1 MSLIIVAKN
10 DKRMEDA
17 ATKLTVG
24 MYLNKLMK
32 QVDGVPKRHRDEVA
46 DVYMADHPME
56 FSEKNKAKAVEEVEN
71 LQEFYG
77 KEAKSASLK
86 TKMQAAFGYRGSE
99 VARAVALGAAAVV
112 CGVMAKHGGIDM
124 MAAPTL
130 VLAAGAS
137 CTVANA
143 QAMPEATDKEK
154 SDVKKYADAKRA
166 LFALKKMK
174 KALAPESTYKK
185 EVQALYASGLG
196 NPGGMITALNLKQ
209 KGGR

>member
-10 DKRMEDA
+10 DKRMQNA
-17 ATKLTVG
+17 ATKLKVG
-24 MYLNKLMK
+24 MYLNGLMK
-32 QVDGVPKRHRDEVA
+32 QVDGVPKRYRDEVA
-46 DVYMADHPME
+46 EVYMEDHPMN
-56 FSEKNKAKAVEEVEN
+56 FGDKAKAVEEIEN

-77 KEAKSASLK
+77 KEVKNTSLK
-86 TKMQAAFGYRGSE
+86 TKMQAAFGHKGAE

-112 CGVMAKHGGIDM
+112 GGVMAAQGIEP

-130 VLAAGAS
+130 VLAAGAL
-137 CTVANA
+137 CTGANA
-143 QAMPEATDKEK
+143 ATMPKASAKES
-154 SDVKKYADAKRA
+154 SDVEKYGDAKRA

-209 KGGR
+209 GGR

>member
-1 MSLIIVAKN
+1 MSLTIVAKN
-10 DKRMEDA
+10 DKRMQNA
-17 ATKLTVG
+17 ATKLKVG

-32 QVDGVPKRHRDEVA
+32 QVDGVPKRYRDEVA
-46 DVYMADHPME
+46 EVYMEDHPMN
-56 FSEKNKAKAVEEVEN
+56 FGDKAKAVEEIEN

-77 KEAKSASLK
+77 KEVKNTSLK
-86 TKMQAAFGYRGSE
+86 TKMQAAFGHKGAE

-112 CGVMAKHGGIDM
+112 GGVMAAQGIEP

-130 VLAAGAS
+130 VLAAGAL
-137 CTVANA
+137 CTGANA
-143 QAMPEATDKEK
+143 ATMPKASAKES
-154 SDVKKYADAKRA
+154 SDVEKYGDAKRA

-209 KGGR
+209 GGR

>member
-10 DKRMEDA
+10 DKRMQNA
-17 ATKLTVG
+17 ATKLTVC

-32 QVDGVPKRHRDEVA
+32 QVDGVPKRYRDEVA
-46 DVYMADHPME
+46 EVYMEDHPMN
-56 FSEKNKAKAVEEVEN
+56 FGDKAKAVKEIEN

-77 KEAKSASLK
+77 KEVKNTSLK
-86 TKMQAAFGYRGSE
+86 TKMQAAFGHKGAE

-112 CGVMAKHGGIDM
+112 GGVMAAQGIEP

-130 VLAAGAS
+130 VLAAGAL
-137 CTVANA
+137 CTGANA
-143 QAMPEATDKEK
+143 ATMPKASAKES
-154 SDVKKYADAKRA
+154 SDVEKYGDAKRA

-209 KGGR
+209 GGR

>member
-10 DKRMEDA
+10 DKRMQNA
-17 ATKLTVG
+17 ATKLKVG

-32 QVDGVPKRHRDEVA
+32 QVDGVPKRYRDEVA
-46 DVYMADHPME
+46 EVYMEDHPMN
-56 FSEKNKAKAVEEVEN
+56 FGDKAKAVEEIEN

-77 KEAKSASLK
+77 KEVKNTSLK
-86 TKMQAAFGYRGSE
+86 TKMQAAFGHKGAE

-112 CGVMAKHGGIDM
+112 GGVMAAQGIEP

-130 VLAAGAS
+130 VLAAGAL
-137 CTVANA
+137 CTGANA
-143 QAMPEATDKEK
+143 ATMPKASAKES
-154 SDVKKYADAKRA
+154 SDVEKYGDAKRA

>member
-10 DKRMEDA
+10 DKRMQNA
-17 ATKLTVG
+17 ATKLKVG

-32 QVDGVPKRHRDEVA
+32 QVDGVPKRYRDEVA
-46 DVYMADHPME
+46 EVYMEDHPMN
-56 FSEKNKAKAVEEVEN
+56 FGDKAKAVKEIEN

-77 KEAKSASLK
+77 KEVKNTSLK
-86 TKMQAAFGYRGSE
+86 TKMQAAFGHKGAE

-112 CGVMAKHGGIDM
+112 GGVMAAQGIEP

-130 VLAAGAS
+130 VLAAGAL
-137 CTVANA
+137 CTGANA
-143 QAMPEATDKEK
+143 ATMPKASAKES
-154 SDVKKYADAKRA
+154 SDVEKYGDAKRA

-209 KGGR
+209 GGR

>member
-17 ATKLTVG
+17 ATRLTVG
-24 MYLNKLMK
+24 MYLNGLMK
-32 QVDGVPKRHRDEVA
+32 QVDGVPKQYRDEVA
-46 DVYMADHPME
+46 EVYMEDHPMK
-56 FSEKNKAKAVEEVEN
+56 FGEKSKAKAVEEIEN

-77 KEAKSASLK
+77 KEVKNASLK
-86 TKMQAAFGYRGSE
+86 TKMQAAFGHKGAE

-112 CGVMAKHGGIDM
+112 GGVMAAQGIEP

-130 VLAAGAS
+130 VLVAGAL
-137 CTVANA
+137 CTGAPA
-143 QAMPEATDKEK
+143 ATMPKASAKES
-154 SDVKKYADAKRA
+154 SDVEKYGDAKRA
-166 LFALKKMK
+166 LYALKKMK

>member
-10 DKRMEDA
+10 DKRMQNA
-17 ATKLTVG
+17 ATKLKVG

-32 QVDGVPKRHRDEVA
+32 QVDGIPKRYRDEVA
-46 DVYMADHPME
+46 EVYMEDHPMN
-56 FSEKNKAKAVEEVEN
+56 FGDKAKAVEEIEN

-77 KEAKSASLK
+77 KEVKNASLK
-86 TKMQAAFGYRGSE
+86 TKMQAAFGHKGAE

-112 CGVMAKHGGIDM
+112 GGVMAAQGIEP

-130 VLAAGAS
+130 VLAAGAL
-137 CTVANA
+137 CTGANA
-143 QAMPEATDKEK
+143 ATMPKASAKES
-154 SDVKKYADAKRA
+154 SDVEKYGDAKRA

-209 KGGR
+209 GGR

>member
-10 DKRMEDA
+10 DKRMQNA
-17 ATKLTVG
+17 ATKLKVG

-32 QVDGVPKRHRDEVA
+32 QVDGIPKRYRDEVA
-46 DVYMADHPME
+46 EVYMEDHPMN
-56 FSEKNKAKAVEEVEN
+56 FGDKAKAVEEIEN

-77 KEAKSASLK
+77 KEVKNTSLK
-86 TKMQAAFGYRGSE
+86 TKMQAAFGHKGAE

-112 CGVMAKHGGIDM
+112 GGVMAAQGIEP

-130 VLAAGAS
+130 VLAAGAL
-137 CTVANA
+137 CTGANA
-143 QAMPEATDKEK
+143 AVMPEATDKEK
-154 SDVKKYADAKRA
+154 SDVEKYADAKRA

-209 KGGR
+209 GGR

>member
-17 ATKLTVG
+17 ATRLTVG
-24 MYLNKLMK
+24 MYLNGLMK
-32 QVDGVPKRHRDEVA
+32 QVDGVPKQYRDEVA
-46 DVYMADHPME
+46 EVYMEDHPMK
-56 FSEKNKAKAVEEVEN
+56 FGEKSKAKAVEEIEN

-77 KEAKSASLK
+77 KEVKNASLK
-86 TKMQAAFGYRGSE
+86 TKMQAAFGHKGAE

-112 CGVMAKHGGIDM
+112 GGVMAAQGIEP

-130 VLAAGAS
+130 VLVAGAL
-137 CTVANA
+137 CTGAHA
-143 QAMPEATDKEK
+143 ATMPKASEQEK
-154 SDVKKYADAKRA
+154 SDVEKYGDAKRA
-166 LFALKKMK
+166 LYALKKMK

-185 EVQALYASGLG
+185 EVQALYASGLA

>member
-10 DKRMEDA
+10 DKRMQNA
-17 ATKLTVG
+17 ATKLTVC

-32 QVDGVPKRHRDEVA
+32 QVDGVPKRYRDEVA
-46 DVYMADHPME
+46 EVYMEDHPMN
-56 FSEKNKAKAVEEVEN
+56 FGDKAKAVEEIEN

-77 KEAKSASLK
+77 KEVKNTSLK
-86 TKMQAAFGYRGSE
+86 TKMQAAFGHKGAE

-112 CGVMAKHGGIDM
+112 GGVMAAQGIEP

-130 VLAAGAS
+130 VLAAGAL
-137 CTVANA
+137 CTGANA
-143 QAMPEATDKEK
+143 ATMPKASAKES
-154 SDVKKYADAKRA
+154 SDVEKYGDAKRA

-209 KGGR
+209 GGR

>member
-10 DKRMEDA
+10 DKRMQNA

-24 MYLNKLMK
+24 MYLAGLMNH
-32 QVDGVPKRHRDEVA
+32 VDGVRKDYRDEVA
-46 DVYMADHPME
+46 EVYMEDHPMN
-56 FSEKNKAKAVEEVEN
+56 FGDKAKAVEEIEN

-77 KEAKSASLK
+77 KEVKNTSLK
-86 TKMQAAFGYRGSE
+86 TKMQAAFGHKGAE

-112 CGVMAKHGGIDM
+112 GGVMAAQGIEP

-130 VLAAGAS
+130 VLAAGAL
-137 CTVANA
+137 CTGANA
-143 QAMPEATDKEK
+143 ATMPKASAKES
-154 SDVKKYADAKRA
+154 SDVEKYGDAKRA

>member
-10 DKRMEDA
+10 DKRMQNA
-17 ATKLTVG
+17 ATKLKVG

-32 QVDGVPKRHRDEVA
+32 QVDGIPKRYRDEVA
-46 DVYMADHPME
+46 EVYMEDHPMN
-56 FSEKNKAKAVEEVEN
+56 FGDKAKAVEEIEN

-77 KEAKSASLK
+77 KEVKNTSLK
-86 TKMQAAFGYRGSE
+86 TKMQAAFGHKGAE

-112 CGVMAKHGGIDM
+112 GGVMAAQGIEP

-130 VLAAGAS
+130 VLAAGAL
-137 CTVANA
+137 CTGANA
-143 QAMPEATDKEK
+143 ATMPKASAKES
-154 SDVKKYADAKRA
+154 SDVEKYGDAKRA

-209 KGGR
+209 SGR

>member
-10 DKRMEDA
+10 DKRMQNA
-17 ATKLTVG
+17 ATKLKVG

-32 QVDGVPKRHRDEVA
+32 QVDGIPKRYRDEVA
-46 DVYMADHPME
+46 EVYMEDHPMN
-56 FSEKNKAKAVEEVEN
+56 FGDKAKAVEEIEN

-77 KEAKSASLK
+77 KEVKNTSLK
-86 TKMQAAFGYRGSE
+86 TKMQAAFGHKGAE

-112 CGVMAKHGGIDM
+112 GGVMAAQGIEP

-130 VLAAGAS
+130 VLAAGAL
-137 CTVANA
+137 CTGANA
-143 QAMPEATDKEK
+143 ATMPKASAKES
-154 SDVKKYADAKRA
+154 SDVEKYGDVKRA

>member
-10 DKRMEDA
+10 DKRMQNA
-17 ATKLTVG
+17 ATKLKVG

-32 QVDGVPKRHRDEVA
+32 QVDGIPKRYRDEVA
-46 DVYMADHPME
+46 EVYMEDHPMN
-56 FSEKNKAKAVEEVEN
+56 FGDKAKAVEEIEN

-77 KEAKSASLK
+77 KEVKNTSLK
-86 TKMQAAFGYRGSE
+86 TKMQAAFGHKGAE

-112 CGVMAKHGGIDM
+112 GGVMAAQGIEP

-130 VLAAGAS
+130 VLAAGAL
-137 CTVANA
+137 CTGANA
-143 QAMPEATDKEK
+143 ATMPKASAKES
-154 SDVKKYADAKRA
+154 SDVEKYGDAKRA

-209 KGGR
+209 GGR

>member
-10 DKRMEDA
+10 DKRMQNA
-17 ATKLTVG
+17 ATKLKVG

-32 QVDGVPKRHRDEVA
+32 QVDGVPKRYRDEVA
-46 DVYMADHPME
+46 EVYMEDHPMN
-56 FSEKNKAKAVEEVEN
+56 FGDKAKAVEEIEN

-77 KEAKSASLK
+77 KEVKNTSLK
-86 TKMQAAFGYRGSE
+86 TKMQAAFGHKGAE

-112 CGVMAKHGGIDM
+112 GGVMAAQGIEP

-130 VLAAGAS
+130 VLAAGAL
-137 CTVANA
+137 CTGANA
-143 QAMPEATDKEK
+143 ATMPKASAKES
-154 SDVKKYADAKRA
+154 SDVEKYGDAKRA

-209 KGGR
+209 GGR

>member
-32 QVDGVPKRHRDEVA
+32 QVDGVPKRYRDEVA

-86 TKMQAAFGYRGSE
+86 TKMQATFGYRGSE

-112 CGVMAKHGGIDM
+112 GGVMAAQGIEP

-130 VLAAGAS
+130 VLAAGAL
-137 CTVANA
+137 CTGANA
-143 QAMPEATDKEK
+143 ATMPKASAKES
-154 SDVKKYADAKRA
+154 SDVEKYGDAKRA

-209 KGGR
+209 GGR

>member
-10 DKRMEDA
+10 DKRMQNA
-17 ATKLTVG
+17 ATKLKVG

-32 QVDGVPKRHRDEVA
+32 QVDGIPKRYRDEVA
-46 DVYMADHPME
+46 EVYMEDHPMN
-56 FSEKNKAKAVEEVEN
+56 FGDKAKAVEEIEN

-77 KEAKSASLK
+77 KEVKNTSLK
-86 TKMQAAFGYRGSE
+86 TKMQAAFGHKGAE

-112 CGVMAKHGGIDM
+112 GGVMAAQGIEP

-130 VLAAGAS
+130 VLAAGAL
-137 CTVANA
+137 CTGANA
-143 QAMPEATDKEK
+143 ATMPKASEQEK
-154 SDVKKYADAKRA
+154 SDVEKYGDAKRA
-166 LFALKKMK
+166 LYALKKMK

>member
-10 DKRMEDA
+10 DKRMQDA
-17 ATKLTVG
+17 ATKLKVG
-24 MYLNKLMK
+24 MYLNGLMK
-32 QVDGVPKRHRDEVA
+32 QVDGVPKQYRDEVA
-46 DVYMADHPME
+46 EVYMEDHPMN
-56 FSEKNKAKAVEEVEN
+56 FGNKAKAVEEIEN

-77 KEAKSASLK
+77 KEAKNTSLK
-86 TKMQAAFGYRGSE
+86 TKMQAAFGHKGAE

-112 CGVMAKHGGIDM
+112 GGVMAAQGIEP

-130 VLAAGAS
+130 VLAAGAL
-137 CTVANA
+137 CTGANA
-143 QAMPEATDKEK
+143 ATMPKASEKEA
-154 SDVKKYADAKRA
+154 SDVEKYGDAKRA
-166 LFALKKMK
+166 LYALKKMK
-174 KALAPESTYKK
+174 KVLAPESKYKK

>member
-10 DKRMEDA
+10 DKRMQNA

-24 MYLNKLMK
+24 MYLNGLMK
-32 QVDGVPKRHRDEVA
+32 QVDGVPKRYRDEVA
-46 DVYMADHPME
+46 EVYMEDHPMN
-56 FSEKNKAKAVEEVEN
+56 FGDKAKAVEEIEN

-77 KEAKSASLK
+77 KEVKNTSLK
-86 TKMQAAFGYRGSE
+86 TKMQAAFGHKGAE

-112 CGVMAKHGGIDM
+112 GGVMAAQGIEP

-130 VLAAGAS
+130 VLAAGAL
-137 CTVANA
+137 CTGANA
-143 QAMPEATDKEK
+143 ATMPKASAKES
-154 SDVKKYADAKRA
+154 SDVEKYGDVKRA

-209 KGGR
+209 GGR

>member
-10 DKRMEDA
+10 DKRMQNA

-24 MYLNKLMK
+24 MYLNGLMK
-32 QVDGVPKRHRDEVA
+32 QVDGVPKRYRDEVA
-46 DVYMADHPME
+46 EVYMEDHPMN
-56 FSEKNKAKAVEEVEN
+56 FGDKAKAVEEIEN

-77 KEAKSASLK
+77 KEVKNTSLK
-86 TKMQAAFGYRGSE
+86 TKMQAAFGHKGAE

-112 CGVMAKHGGIDM
+112 GGVMAAQGIEP

-130 VLAAGAS
+130 VLAAGAL
-137 CTVANA
+137 CTGANA
-143 QAMPEATDKEK
+143 ATMPKASAKES
-154 SDVKKYADAKRA
+154 SDVEKYGDAKRA

-209 KGGR
+209 GGR

>member
-10 DKRMEDA
+10 DKRMQDA
-17 ATKLTVG
+17 AAKLKVG
-24 MYLNKLMK
+24 MYLNGLMK
-32 QVDGVPKRHRDEVA
+32 QVDGVSKQYRDEVA
-46 DVYMADHPME
+46 EVYMEDHPMN
-56 FSEKNKAKAVEEVEN
+56 FGDKAKAVEEIEN

-77 KEAKSASLK
+77 KEVKNTSLK
-86 TKMQAAFGYRGSE
+86 TKMQAAFGHKGAE

-112 CGVMAKHGGIDM
+112 GGVMAAQGIEP

-130 VLAAGAS
+130 VLAAGAL
-137 CTVANA
+137 CTGANA
-143 QAMPEATDKEK
+143 ATMPKASEKEV
-154 SDVKKYADAKRA
+154 SDVEKYGDAKRA
-166 LFALKKMK
+166 LYALKKMK
-174 KALAPESTYKK
+174 KVLAPESKYKK

>member
-10 DKRMEDA
+10 DKRMQNA

-24 MYLNKLMK
+24 MYLNGLMK
-32 QVDGVPKRHRDEVA
+32 QVDGVPKRYRDEVA
-46 DVYMADHPME
+46 EVYMEDHPMN
-56 FSEKNKAKAVEEVEN
+56 FGDKAKAVEEIEN

-77 KEAKSASLK
+77 KEVKNTSLK
-86 TKMQAAFGYRGSE
+86 TKMQAAFGHKGAE

-112 CGVMAKHGGIDM
+112 GGVMAAQGIEP

-130 VLAAGAS
+130 VLAAGAL
-137 CTVANA
+137 CTGAHA
-143 QAMPEATDKEK
+143 ATMPKASEQEK
-154 SDVKKYADAKRA
+154 SDVEKYGDAKRA
-166 LFALKKMK
+166 LYALKKMK

-209 KGGR
+209 GGR

>member
-10 DKRMEDA
+10 DKRMQNA
-17 ATKLTVG
+17 ATKLKVG

-32 QVDGVPKRHRDEVA
+32 QVDGIPKRYRDEVA
-46 DVYMADHPME
+46 EVYMEDHPMN
-56 FSEKNKAKAVEEVEN
+56 FGDKAKAVEEIEN

-77 KEAKSASLK
+77 KEVKNTSLK
-86 TKMQAAFGYRGSE
+86 TKMQAAFGHKGAE

-112 CGVMAKHGGIDM
+112 GGVMAAQGIEP

-130 VLAAGAS
+130 VLAAGAL
-137 CTVANA
+137 CTGVNA
-143 QAMPEATDKEK
+143 ATMPKASAKES
-154 SDVKKYADAKRA
+154 SDVEKYGDAKRA

-209 KGGR
+209 GGR

>member
-17 ATKLTVG
+17 ATRLTVG
-24 MYLNKLMK
+24 MYLNGLMK
-32 QVDGVPKRHRDEVA
+32 QVDGVPKQYRDKVA
-46 DVYMADHPME
+46 EVYMEEHPMK
-56 FSEKNKAKAVEEVEN
+56 FGEKNKAKAVEEIEN

-77 KEAKSASLK
+77 KEVKNTSLK
-86 TKMQAAFGYRGSE
+86 TKMRAAFGHKGAE

-112 CGVMAKHGGIDM
+112 GGVMAAQGIEP

-130 VLAAGAS
+130 VLAAGAL
-137 CTVANA
+137 CTGANA
-143 QAMPEATDKEK
+143 ATMPKASEQEK
-154 SDVKKYADAKRA
+154 SDVEKYGDAKRA
-166 LFALKKMK
+166 LYALKKMK

-209 KGGR
+209 GGR

>member
-17 ATKLTVG
+17 ATRLTVG
-24 MYLNKLMK
+24 MYLNGLMK
-32 QVDGVPKRHRDEVA
+32 QVDGVPKQYRDEVA
-46 DVYMADHPME
+46 EVYMEDHPMK
-56 FSEKNKAKAVEEVEN
+56 FGEKSKAKAVEEIEN

-77 KEAKSASLK
+77 KEVKNASLK
-86 TKMQAAFGYRGSE
+86 TKMQAAFGHKGAE

-112 CGVMAKHGGIDM
+112 GGVMAAQGIEP

-130 VLAAGAS
+130 VLAAGAL
-137 CTVANA
+137 CTGANA
-143 QAMPEATDKEK
+143 ATMPKASEQEK
-154 SDVKKYADAKRA
+154 SDVQKYGDVKRA

-209 KGGR
+209 GGR

>member
-17 ATKLTVG
+17 ATRLTVG
-24 MYLNKLMK
+24 MYLNGLMK
-32 QVDGVPKRHRDEVA
+32 QVDGVPKQYRDEVA
-46 DVYMADHPME
+46 EVYMEDHPMK
-56 FSEKNKAKAVEEVEN
+56 FGEKNKAKAVEEIEN

-77 KEAKSASLK
+77 KEVKNASLK
-86 TKMQAAFGYRGSE
+86 TKMQAAFGHKGAE

-112 CGVMAKHGGIDM
+112 GGVMAAQGIEP

-130 VLAAGAS
+130 VLAAGAL
-137 CTVANA
+137 CTGANA
-143 QAMPEATDKEK
+143 ATMPKASEQEK
-154 SDVKKYADAKRA
+154 SDVEKYGDAKRA
-166 LFALKKMK
+166 LYALKKMK

-209 KGGR
+209 GGR

>member
-17 ATKLTVG
+17 ATKLTVC

-32 QVDGVPKRHRDEVA
+32 QVDGVPKRYRDEVA

-86 TKMQAAFGYRGSE
+86 TKMQATFGYRGSE

-112 CGVMAKHGGIDM
+112 GGVMAAQGIEP

-174 KALAPESTYKK
+174 KALAPESTYKRD
-185 EVQALYASGLG
+185 VQALYASGLG

-209 KGGR
+209 NGGR

>member
-10 DKRMEDA
+10 DKRMQNA

-24 MYLNKLMK
+24 MYLNGLMK
-32 QVDGVPKRHRDEVA
+32 QVDGVPKRYRDEVA
-46 DVYMADHPME
+46 EVYMEDHPMN
-56 FSEKNKAKAVEEVEN
+56 FGDKAKAVEEIEN

-77 KEAKSASLK
+77 KEVKNTSLK
-86 TKMQAAFGYRGSE
+86 TKMQAAFGHKGAE

-112 CGVMAKHGGIDM
+112 GGVMAAQGIEP

-130 VLAAGAS
+130 VLAAGAL
-137 CTVANA
+137 CTGANA
-143 QAMPEATDKEK
+143 ATMPKASAKES
-154 SDVKKYADAKRA
+154 SDVEKYGDAKRA

>member
-10 DKRMEDA
+10 DKRMQNA
-17 ATKLTVG
+17 ATKLKVG

-32 QVDGVPKRHRDEVA
+32 QVDGIPKRYRDEVA
-46 DVYMADHPME
+46 EVYMEDHPMN
-56 FSEKNKAKAVEEVEN
+56 FGDKAKAVEEIEN

-77 KEAKSASLK
+77 KEVKNTSLK
-86 TKMQAAFGYRGSE
+86 TKMQAAFGHKGAE

-112 CGVMAKHGGIDM
+112 GGVMAAQGIEP

-130 VLAAGAS
+130 VLAAGAL
-137 CTVANA
+137 CTGANA
-143 QAMPEATDKEK
+143 ATMPKASAKES
-154 SDVKKYADAKRA
+154 SDVEKYGDAKRA

>member
-10 DKRMEDA
+10 DKRMQNA
-17 ATKLTVG
+17 ATKLKVG

-32 QVDGVPKRHRDEVA
+32 QVDGIPKRYRDEVA
-46 DVYMADHPME
+46 EVYMEDHPMN
-56 FSEKNKAKAVEEVEN
+56 FGDKAKAVEEIEN

-77 KEAKSASLK
+77 KEVKNTSLK
-86 TKMQAAFGYRGSE
+86 TKMQAAFGHKGAE

-112 CGVMAKHGGIDM
+112 GGVMAAQGIEP

-130 VLAAGAS
+130 VLAAGAL
-137 CTVANA
+137 CTGANA
-143 QAMPEATDKEK
+143 ATMPKASAKES
-154 SDVKKYADAKRA
+154 SDVEKYGDAKRA
-166 LFALKKMK
+166 LYALKKMK

-209 KGGR
+209 GGR

>member
-10 DKRMEDA
+10 DKRMQNA

-24 MYLNKLMK
+24 MYLNGLMK
-32 QVDGVPKRHRDEVA
+32 QVDGVPKRYRDEVA
-46 DVYMADHPME
+46 EVYMEDHPMN
-56 FSEKNKAKAVEEVEN
+56 FGDKAKAVEEVEN

-77 KEAKSASLK
+77 KEVKNTSLK
-86 TKMQAAFGYRGSE
+86 TKMQAAFGHKGAE

-112 CGVMAKHGGIDM
+112 GGVMAAQGIEP

-130 VLAAGAS
+130 VLAAGAL
-137 CTVANA
+137 CTGANA
-143 QAMPEATDKEK
+143 ATMPKASAKES
-154 SDVKKYADAKRA
+154 SDVEKYGDAKRA

-209 KGGR
+209 GGR